1 MKRVGYGNGRR
12 RVSTMAFEVKCHPD
26 NASILKR
33 LLCRASGS
41 DDKPPNND
49 NIHFVAYELPQY
61 ISSELYRTQIL
72 KENNFLHNIAVITIV
87 NIDPDVMYNELHYK
101 LLTSPSI
108 TGIEETHLTHS
119 KGKWLIV
126 TIKKMKL
133 AAQLEIDNNINEGE
147 ILMSNENPPGR
158 IVSTNN
164 HQDFIRYTDMLKG
177 DKQTYNDNMMNPPPS
192 SQKRPVSISY
202 ELANVEIPEIPKK
215 KSRND
220 VTNAR

>member
-1 MKRVGYGNGRR
+1 MGLKWNNLSTHREVSIGFIKFVNPNLTLQTVVRSRIELALCSMPLTSEKTKTFSRSNDGKKRKATNEVDFEDIPTNLFQDDSECEPIKLLAFDISMKRVGYGNGRR

-108 TGIEETHLTHS
+108 TGIEKTQRIHS
-119 KGKWLIV
+119 KGK
-126 TIKKMKL
+126 
-133 AAQLEIDNNINEGE
+133 
-147 ILMSNENPPGR
+147 
-158 IVSTNN
+158 
-164 HQDFIRYTDMLKG
+164 
-177 DKQTYNDNMMNPPPS
+177 
-192 SQKRPVSISY
+192 
-202 ELANVEIPEIPKK
+202 
-215 KSRND
+215 
-220 VTNAR
+220 